1 MHPKSIDLL
10 LLLVYQKDT
19 TLRLTM
25 KYNNEYN
32 PYQMPLEDQNDN
44 YSPYKPGQP
53 FYDKRPVVIKQVLK
67 YYILCTSQKNK
78 WI

>member
-1 MHPKSIDLL
+1 MHPKSTDLL

-19 TLRLTM
+19 TLRLTV

-32 PYQMPLEDQNDN
+32 PYQMFPEDQSDD

-53 FYDKRPVVIKQVLK
+53 LYDKRLVVIKRVLK
-67 YYILCTSQKNK
+67 YYILCTS
-78 WI
+78 